1 MMERRD
7 SDTLVLFGATGDLCY
22 RKIFPSLYNLVR
34 RGLLHVPVIG
44 VARAG
49 WNLEQLA
56 GRVRDSIKKFV
67 SSPDEEALS
76 RLVALLRYHD
86 GDYRERE
93 TFVALRQALGESQR
107 PLYYLAIPPSMFP
120 VVIDHLGSSG
130 SARGAR
136 VVVEK
141 PFGRDL
147 ASAQALNQVLQKQF
161 AESCIFRIDHYLGK
175 EAVQNLLYF
184 RFANSFL
191 EPIWNRNFV
200 ASVQI
205 TMAET
210 LGVAGRGKFY
220 EETGAIRD
228 VMQNHLLQILAL
240 LTLEPPVNSEGESLR
255 DEKVKVLKAVRPVRP
270 DGVVRGQFATYRQ
283 EQGVAPDSKV
293 ETYAAMRLEIDSW
306 RWSGVPFYLR
316 AGKCLPVT
324 ATEVVVDL
332 KEPPARVFGELGP
345 EYPNFVRFRVGPDVA
360 IALGA
365 HAKKAGPAMQ
375 GREVELFVAQ
385 HEADAMDAYE
395 RLISLALIGDTSH
408 FARQDEVE
416 AAWAIVDPVLATGDM
431 PHIYTC
437 GTWGPKES
445 EQLLTG
451 DCGWHNPGAEP
462 QGWTRSCA
470 ASGVPMGKFAP

>member
-1 MMERRD
+1 MERRD
-7 SDTLVLFGATGDLCY
+7 SDALVLFGATGDLCY
-22 RKIFPSLYNLVR
+22 RKIFPSLYHLVR
-34 RGLLHVPVIG
+34 RGVLHVPVIG

-56 GRVRDSIKKFV
+56 DRVRESIKAFV
-67 SSPDEEALS
+67 PAPDQDVLS
-76 RLVALLRYHD
+76 RLIGLLRYHD
-86 GDYRERE
+86 GDYRDRE
-93 TFVALRQALGESQR
+93 TFVALRQALGDSQR

-120 VVIDHLGSSG
+120 VVIDHLGTTG
-130 SARGAR
+130 AARGAR

-147 ASAQALNQVLQKQF
+147 ASARALNQVLHKQF
-161 AESCIFRIDHYLGK
+161 PESSIFRIDHYLGK

-210 LGVAGRGKFY
+210 LGIGGRGKFY

-255 DEKVKVLKAVRPVRP
+255 DEKVKVLKAVRPVQP
-270 DGVVRGQFATYRQ
+270 EALVRGQFNTYRQ
-283 EQGVAPDSKV
+283 EPGVAADSRV

-332 KEPPARVFGELGP
+332 KPPPARLFGELGP
-345 EYPNFVRFRVGPDVA
+345 DYPNFVRFRVGPDVA

-365 HAKKAGPAMQ
+365 HAKKAGPAME

-385 HEADAMDAYE
+385 HQADAMDAYE
-395 RLISLALIGDTSH
+395 RLIGVALIGDTSH
-408 FARQDEVE
+408 FAREDEVE
-416 AAWAIVDPVLATGDM
+416 AAWAIVDPVLAGGDA
-431 PHIYTC
+431 PYPYTR
-437 GTWGPKES
+437 GTWGPREA
-445 EQLLTG
+445 ERLLEG
-451 DCGWHNPGAEP
+451 SCSWHNPGAEP

-470 ASGVPMGKFAP
+470 PSHLSMGNFAP